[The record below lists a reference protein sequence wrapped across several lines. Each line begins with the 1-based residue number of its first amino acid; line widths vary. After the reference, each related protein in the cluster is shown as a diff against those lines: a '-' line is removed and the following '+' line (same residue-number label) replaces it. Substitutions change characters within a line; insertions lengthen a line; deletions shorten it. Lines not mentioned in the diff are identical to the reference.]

1 MIPAATQETLKLPAY
16 GWTQAAATSLARG
29 LAWGFCSLE
38 VRGREH
44 LPAKEPCLLC
54 ANHASHAD
62 TFALAT
68 AAGEASRRLVFLGAR
83 DYFSRLRWRRQLL
96 ERIICLVD
104 FDRRSTAGATLHN
117 LRALGACRDAG
128 RIVVL
133 FPEGTR
139 SVDGQ
144 LGRFKPGAAMFADK
158 LGLKVIPC
166 RIDGAHAI
174 LRKGDWLPRP
184 VPLRVTF
191 GPAQML
197 APGPAGETGAE
208 RGRRYESFMAHIQEQ
223 VARLRPD
230 AAAAP

>member
-1 MIPAATQETLKLPAY
+1 MIPSTPPADIPLPAF
-16 GWTQAAATSLARG
+16 GWTHAAVTTFARG
-29 LAWGFCSLE
+29 VAWGFFAME

-44 LPAKEPCLLC
+44 LPTGEPCLLC
-54 ANHASHAD
+54 ANHASHVD

-68 AAGEASRRLVFLGAR
+68 AAGAASERLVFLGAR
-83 DYFSRLRWRRQLL
+83 DYFSRLRWRRELL
-96 ERIICLVD
+96 EWIICLVD

-139 SVDGQ
+139 SIDGR

-158 LGLKVIPC
+158 LGMKVIPC
-166 RIDGAHAI
+166 HIAGTHAA

-191 GPAQML
+191 GPPETL
-197 APGPAGETGAE
+197 AAGPAGESGPE
-208 RGRRYESFMAHIQEQ
+208 RGRRYEAFMTRVQAR
-223 VARLRPD
+223 VAELARS
-230 AAAAP
+230 